1 LNKLINQ
8 VYRNLDKPG
17 LSIYY
22 QFMKPKIIFIGTPEF
37 GAIILEELIKAKLAP
52 ILVITAPDKP
62 VGRKQT
68 ITPPPVKLIAQKYNI
83 PIIQKLEIKEK
94 VDLIIVAAY
103 GKIISKEILDI
114 PKFGCL
120 NVHPSLLPKYRG
132 ASPIQTA
139 ILNGDEKTGVTI
151 MLMDEKMDHGP
162 ILASRE
168 YPMTNDQYPKIHN
181 DLARLGADLLIETI
195 PKYINKEIKAK
206 EQDHTKATFTKIIK
220 KEDGQ
225 ADWSKTPQEIERQIR
240 AFSPWPSTFTFVKK
254 DAKQIR
260 VKVLEVEIKDNKLVI
275 KKVQPE
281 GKNAMNYQ
289 EYLKG
294 YPKL

>member
-1 LNKLINQ
+1 MEN
-8 VYRNLDKPG
+8 
-17 LSIYY
+17 
-22 QFMKPKIIFIGTPEF
+22 PKIIFIGTPKF
-37 GAIILEELIKAKLAP
+37 GAIILEELIKANLAP

-62 VGRKQT
+62 AGRKQT
-68 ITPPPVKLIAQKYNI
+68 ITPPPVKLMAQKYNI
-83 PIIQKLEIKEK
+83 EVEQPEK
-94 VDLIIVAAY
+94 IRNIDISKYRNLQPDMVVVAAY

-139 ILNGDEKTGVTI
+139 ILNGDSKTGVTI

-162 ILASRE
+162 ILAQRE
-168 YPMTNDQYPKIHN
+168 YPIPNDQYPIIH
-181 DLARLGADLLIETI
+181 DELANLGAELLIEVI

-220 KEDGQ
+220 KEDGLI
-225 ADWSKTPQEIERQIR
+225 DWKKRPEEIERQIR
-240 AFSPWPSTFTFVKK
+240 AYTPWPSTFTFVKK

-275 KKVQPE
+275 KRVQPE